1 ASFSRSERVST
12 GAASMP
18 RTWNAC
24 SRERASEARVVL
36 RDSEHRGQASLALA
50 ESLARTS
57 LGADA
62 NGARLEL
69 LGLLEEARELL
80 EAAHASR

>member
-1 ASFSRSERVST
+1 
-12 GAASMP
+12 M
-18 RTWNAC
+18 
-24 SRERASEARVVL
+24 VL